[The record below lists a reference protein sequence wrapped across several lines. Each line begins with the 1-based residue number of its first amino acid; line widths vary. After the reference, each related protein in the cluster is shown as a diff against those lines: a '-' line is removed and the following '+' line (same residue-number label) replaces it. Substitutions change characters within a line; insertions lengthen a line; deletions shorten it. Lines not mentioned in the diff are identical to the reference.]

1 MYIPDHY
8 SEAELKLAEY
18 FGFKNLIE
26 NNDVEPLTLYRMM
39 AHHAFMKDDRTEY
52 AAAVRR
58 VISAIDSRNPLRHTP
73 EFENL
78 IKIA

>member
-26 NNDVEPLTLYRMM
+26 ENDVEPLTLYRIM
-39 AHHAFMKDDRTEY
+39 AYEAFMTDDRTEY

-58 VISAIDSRNPLRHTP
+58 AISAMDSRDPLRHTP
-73 EFENL
+73 EFEKL